1 MRASLLA
8 LVLVLIGCDAPAPV
22 AVESL
27 TLTPCHVRGVNNETR
42 CGVLSRPEDPSKPD
56 GRQIPL
62 RVVMLPAVSPTP
74 AADPLFLLAGGPGQ
88 ASTEIIAMIAP
99 ALRRIHS
106 RRDLIFVDQR
116 GTGASNALD
125 CPEDEED
132 PLTALSGPSEQE
144 EIVDCLRG
152 VQDHADLNFYGTSLA
167 ADDLDAVAEALGYA
181 QVNVFGGSY
190 GTRLGLEWARRH
202 PSRVRTLILDGVA
215 PPQEPILGGSAGDA
229 AAAFEA
235 LVRDCEADP
244 SCAALNPKDDLLA
257 LLTELQTPRPA
268 QLDHPRTG
276 EPLSVE
282 IDADHLLGLLRGMLY
297 APELARLMPLALDDA
312 RSGELG
318 PFLAQAS
325 MATGGAAAGMSLG
338 LTLTVICAEDAPRLT
353 PPNAPPVSVERI
365 GATAPQS
372 FLEMCA
378 VWPRAEVDPAF
389 FEPVSVTTPTLLL
402 SGVLDPVTP
411 PRLAE
416 LAKETLPNAV
426 HGVAPGA
433 GHGVITQGCGP
444 KLARLLI
451 ESGTTEGLDLTCL
464 DTVARP
470 AFHTSRLG
478 AAPPEAPDAAR

>member
-1 MRASLLA
+1 MLA
-8 LVLVLIGCDAPAPV
+8 LLSVVALTLLGCDAPPPV
-22 AVESL
+22 VDAAL
-27 TLTPCHVRGVNNETR
+27 TLTPCHVRGVNSETL
-42 CGVLSRPEDPSKPD
+42 CGVMDRPEDPSRPD

-62 RVVMLPAVSPTP
+62 RVVKLPAVSPTP

-88 ASTEIIAMIAP
+88 ASTEIIAMVAP

-106 RRDLIFVDQR
+106 RRDLVFVDQR

-125 CPEDEED
+125 CPEDDED
-132 PLTALSGPSEQE
+132 PLLALSGPAPLED
-144 EIVDCLRG
+144 IAACLAA
-152 VQDHADLNFYGTSLA
+152 VQAHADLNFYGTSLA

-215 PPQEPILGGSAGDA
+215 PPQAPIMGGSADDA

-235 LVRDCEADP
+235 LVRDCAADP
-244 SCAALNPKDDLLA
+244 SCAALDPKDDLLA
-257 LLTELQTPRPA
+257 LLTELQTPRA
-268 QLDHPRTG
+268 VTVSHPRTG
-276 EPLSVE
+276 EPVPVTL
-282 IDADHLLGLLRGMLY
+282 DADHLAGLLRGMLY
-297 APELARLMPLALDDA
+297 APELTKLTPLALHDA
-312 RSGELG
+312 RAGDLA

-325 MATGGAAAGMSLG
+325 MVTGGAAASMSLG
-338 LTLTVICAEDAPRLT
+338 LMLTVICAEDAPRLT
-353 PPNAPPVSVERI
+353 AQDAPPVSVARV
-365 GATAPQS
+365 GATAPMS

-389 FEPVSVTTPTLLL
+389 FEPVSVATPTLLL
-402 SGVLDPVTP
+402 SGGLDPVTP
-411 PRLAE
+411 PRLAT
-416 LAKETLPNAV
+416 LAQETLPNAV
-426 HGVAPGA
+426 HGVAPGV
-433 GHGVITQGCGP
+433 GHGVITQHCAP

-464 DTVARP
+464 DTVTRP

-478 AAPPEAPDAAR
+478 APPPEAPDAAR

>member
-1 MRASLLA
+1 MRAPLL
-8 LVLVLIGCDAPAPV
+8 LLPLTLLGCEAPPPA
-22 AVESL
+22 AGASL
-27 TLTPCHVRGVNNETR
+27 TLTPCHVRGVSQETM
-42 CGVLSRPEDPSKPD
+42 CGVLERPEDPTRPD
-56 GRQIPL
+56 GRKIPL
-62 RVVMLPAVSPTP
+62 RVVKLPAVSPSP

-88 ASTEIIAMIAP
+88 ASSEIIAAVAP

-125 CPEDEED
+125 CPEEDED
-132 PLTALSGPSEQE
+132 PLLALAGPTPVEDITA
-144 EIVDCLRG
+144 CLEAVRA
-152 VQDHADLNFYGTSLA
+152 HADLNFYGTSLA

-229 AAAFEA
+229 EAAFEA
-235 LVRDCEADP
+235 MARDCAADP
-244 SCAALNPKDDLLA
+244 ACAPLDPKDDLLA
-257 LLTELQTPRPA
+257 LLTALETPKDFS
-268 QLDHPRTG
+268 LLHPRGG
-276 EPLSVE
+276 EPITVT
-282 IDADHLLGLLRGMLY
+282 IDAEHLAGLLRGMLY
-297 APELARLMPLALDDA
+297 APDLTKLTPLALDDA
-312 RSGELG
+312 RAGDLA

-325 MATGGAAAGMSLG
+325 LVTGGAASSMSLG

-353 PPNAPPVSVERI
+353 PPDAPPVSVTRV
-365 GATAPQS
+365 GASATKS

-389 FEPVSVTTPTLLL
+389 FAPVSVSTPTLLL
-402 SGVLDPVTP
+402 SGGLDPVTP
-411 PRLAE
+411 PRLAA

-451 ESGTTEGLDLTCL
+451 ESGSAEGLDVSCL
-464 DTVARP
+464 DTVTRP
-470 AFHTSRLG
+470 TFHSSRLG
-478 AAPPEAPDAAR
+478 AATPEAPDAAR